1 MVKIWFVVP
10 VILVLIV
17 FGMLAYRSFLP
28 FFNEDRTQASV
39 NSGPTGFEKVDD
51 YPLYVM
57 RFEGD
62 YGFSEYLKTG
72 KLDAGFTDGSD
83 PSCTV
88 FSAMGAGGDP
98 IVGRNFDFPRN
109 PALLLFTDPP
119 DGYASVSMV
128 DLGYFGYS
136 MSNLPDTEEGLEGL
150 RMTPY
155 LPFDGMN
162 EHGLVVG
169 MAAIHHA
176 EPPHDP
182 EKVTIGEIQVIRL
195 LLDRA
200 KDVDEALEL
209 LEDYNIGLAEPPVHY
224 FVADRSRNS
233 AIIELV
239 GGEMKILRGDEP
251 WQVMTNFIIH
261 GSGAPEVVSCPR
273 YRSAYDGLSDAR
285 GRVSKEDAMNILE
298 GSSQASTIW
307 SIVYNMETGEINIA
321 MGGEYGHVLTFQTTL
336 VPS

>member
-1 MVKIWFVVP
+1 MVKIWFIVP

-17 FGMLAYRSFLP
+17 FGALAYRSF
-28 FFNEDRTQASV
+28 FSSSEVSHQASV
-39 NSGPTGFEKVDD
+39 GSGPAGFEKVDD

-72 KLDAGFTDGSD
+72 RLDAGFTDGSA

-88 FSAMGAGGDP
+88 FSAIAAGGDP

-136 MSNLPDTEEGLEGL
+136 MSDLPDPDEGLEGL

-209 LEDYNIGLAEPPVHY
+209 MGDYNIGLAEPPVHY

-239 GGEMKILRGDEP
+239 GGEMKVLRRGEP
-251 WQVMTNFIIH
+251 YQVMTNFIIH
-261 GSGAPEVVSCPR
+261 GSGAPEVVTCPR
-273 YRSAYDGLSDAR
+273 YRSVHDRLSDAR
-285 GRVSKEDAMNILE
+285 GRASMADAMSILE
-298 GSSQASTIW
+298 GASQASTIW

-321 MGGEYGHVLTFQTTL
+321 MGGKFYHVLTFQTTIA
-336 VPS
+336 PS

>member
-1 MVKIWFVVP
+1 MVKIWFIVP
-10 VILVLIV
+10 VVIVLIV
-17 FGMLAYRSFLP
+17 FGVIVYRSFSP
-28 FFNEDRTQASV
+28 FFSEDGTQASV
-39 NSGPTGFEKVDD
+39 SSGPRGFEKVND

-72 KLDAGFTDGSD
+72 RLDAGFTDGSA

-88 FSAMGAGGDP
+88 FAALGTGGDP

-136 MSNLPDTEEGLEGL
+136 MGRLPDPDEGVEGL

-169 MAAIHHA
+169 MAAIPHA
-176 EPPHDP
+176 ESPHDP
-182 EKVTIGEIQVIRL
+182 EKGTIGEIQVIRL

-200 KDVDEALEL
+200 KDVDEALEF
-209 LEDYNIGLAEPPVHY
+209 LEDYNIELAEPPVHY
-224 FVADRSRNS
+224 IVADRSRNS

-239 GGEMKILRGDEP
+239 GGEMKVLRSDEP
-251 WQVMTNFIIH
+251 WQVITNFVIH

-273 YRSAYDGLSDAR
+273 YRSTYDGLKDSG
-285 GRVSKEDAMNILE
+285 GRVSIKDAMSILE
-298 GSSQASTIW
+298 EASLESTIW
-307 SIVYNMETGEINIA
+307 SIVYNMETGEIHIA
-321 MGGEYGHVLTFQTTL
+321 MGGEYGKVLTFQASSEQT
-336 VPS
+336 

>member
-1 MVKIWFVVP
+1 MVKIWFIVP

-17 FGMLAYRSFLP
+17 LGVLVFRSFSS
-28 FFNEDRTQASV
+28 FSVEDGTQSSV
-39 NSGPTGFEKVDD
+39 GLGPSGLEKVDD

-72 KLDAGFTDGSD
+72 RLDAGFTDGSA

-88 FSAMGAGGDP
+88 FSAVGAEVDP

-136 MSNLPDTEEGLEGL
+136 MGRLPDPEEGLEGL

-169 MAAIHHA
+169 MAAIPHA

-182 EKVTIGEIQVIRL
+182 EKGTIGEIQVIRL

-200 KDVDEALEL
+200 KNVDEALEL
-209 LEDYNIGLAEPPVHY
+209 LGGYNIELAEPPVHY
-224 FVADRSRNS
+224 IVADRSRNS

-239 GGEMKILRGDEP
+239 GGEMKVLRSDEP
-251 WQVMTNFIIH
+251 WQVMTNFVIH
-261 GSGAPEVVSCPR
+261 GSGAPEIVSCPR
-273 YRSAYDGLSDAR
+273 YRSTCDGLKDSG
-285 GRVSKEDAMNILE
+285 GRVSMEEAMSILE
-298 GSSQASTIW
+298 EASQASTIW
-307 SIVYNMETGEINIA
+307 SIVYNMETGEIHIA
-321 MGGEYGHVLTFQTTL
+321 MGSEYGKVLTFQASSEQT
-336 VPS
+336 